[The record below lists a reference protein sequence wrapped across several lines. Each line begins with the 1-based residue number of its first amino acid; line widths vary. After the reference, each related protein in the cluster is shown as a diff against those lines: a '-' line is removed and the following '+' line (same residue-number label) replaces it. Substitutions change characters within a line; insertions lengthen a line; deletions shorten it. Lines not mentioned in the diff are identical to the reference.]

1 MKGLFYVLL
10 MLGIISTISSVYFL
24 NTNSVY
30 AIFTA
35 TIGVMLVGFSVFEIS
50 SIKKGEKKEKKAK
63 GEDLEWTYYDKKK
76 KISAEVEKELKFT
89 PVSRLFS
96 FMKLKKKPTISG
108 KEVEKE
114 LKKEVEKI
122 EKSVDKFTKV
132 RAYIKES
139 LDKNIPKAKIIEACI
154 AADWPR
160 EEIDNAFEEFG
171 GKRFDML
178 YVLFGGIFVMLFGLI
193 LSGNF
198 LIGYWLETLKM
209 SFSWIYYILIL
220 GMFGGIGIIGIAL
233 NENVAKK
240 KRVQHVI
247 RDKKVTEIKTK
258 LATTKT
264 VDVGAEDYATDIDR
278 LLAIVNEK
286 EKLTV
291 ESVGEIFGITK
302 AEAEQWGKI
311 LKDQDLILLYYPT
324 VGEVELRKKKN
335 QQQKE
340 E

>member
-1 MKGLFYVLL
+1 
-10 MLGIISTISSVYFL
+10 
-24 NTNSVY
+24 
-30 AIFTA
+30 
-35 TIGVMLVGFSVFEIS
+35 
-50 SIKKGEKKEKKAK
+50 
-63 GEDLEWTYYDKKK
+63 
-76 KISAEVEKELKFT
+76 
-89 PVSRLFS
+89 
-96 FMKLKKKPTISG
+96 
-108 KEVEKE
+108 
-114 LKKEVEKI
+114 
-122 EKSVDKFTKV
+122 
-132 RAYIKES
+132 
-139 LDKNIPKAKIIEACI
+139 
-154 AADWPR
+154 
-160 EEIDNAFEEFG
+160 
-171 GKRFDML
+171 
-178 YVLFGGIFVMLFGLI
+178 MLFGLI

>member
-10 MLGIISTISSVYFL
+10 TVGIISTISSVYFL

-30 AIFTA
+30 AIFAA

-50 SIKKGEKKEKKAK
+50 SIKKLEKKTKKSK
-63 GEDLEWTYYDKKK
+63 DEDLEWTYYDKEKQRP
-76 KISAEVEKELKFT
+76 IEVEKEVKFT
-89 PVSRLFS
+89 LISKLFS
-96 FMKLKKKPTISG
+96 FMRLKKKPTISG

-114 LKKEVEKI
+114 VKKEVVKI
-122 EKSVDKFTKV
+122 EKNIDKFTKV

-139 LDKNIPKAKIIEACI
+139 LDKNIPKDKIIEACL
-154 AADWPR
+154 AAEWPR
-160 EEIDNAFEEFG
+160 EEIDKAFEEFG
-171 GKRFDML
+171 GKKFDLL

-193 LSGNF
+193 ISGNF

-209 SFSWIYYILIL
+209 NFSWIYYLLIL
-220 GMFGGIGIIGIAL
+220 GIFGGIGLVGIDM
-233 NENVAKK
+233 NERIAKK
-240 KRVQHVI
+240 KRVRHVI

-258 LATTKT
+258 LATTKN
-264 VDVGAEDYATDIDR
+264 VNIDAGDYATDIDR

-311 LKDQDLILLYYPT
+311 LKDQDLISLYYPT
-324 VGEVELRKKKN
+324 VGEVELQKKKS
-335 QQQKE
+335 QKQKE